1 MDARARDVT
10 PLNRR
15 LAERYVL
22 DVEDQFDG
30 EELDGSLWLPY
41 YLPQWSSATRSA
53 ARYELVDGCLDL
65 LIEADQVPWCPEYD
79 GETRTSSLQTGVFSG
94 PVGSTIGQH
103 RFNPTVVVREEQRNA
118 RLYTPQFGVFVLRAK
133 ALDHPRGMV
142 SLWMIGY
149 EDRPERSA
157 EICVFEIFG
166 EDVGRHHSAVGMGV
180 HPFGDPTIGDA
191 FEQVRVAIDARDF
204 HEYAAKWTP
213 RGVNFFIDGE
223 QVKSVD
229 QSPQYPMQLML
240 GIYELGGTRPD
251 GPYPKRFT
259 IDWFRAYRA
268 RSVDER

>member
-1 MDARARDVT
+1 MLRDT
-10 PLNRR
+10 S
-15 LAERYVL
+15 Y
-22 DVEDQFDG
+22 VEDQFDG
-30 EELDGSLWLPY
+30 DELDGSLWLPY

-103 RFNPTVVVREEQRNA
+103 RFNPTAVVRQEQRNV
-118 RLYTPQFGVFVLRAK
+118 RLYTPQFGVFVLRAR
-133 ALDHPRGMV
+133 ALDHPRCMV
-142 SLWMIGY
+142 SLWMVGY

-180 HPFGDPTIGDA
+180 HPFGDPTMRDD
-191 FEQVRVAIDARDF
+191 FERVRAAIDARDF
-204 HEYAAKWTP
+204 HEYAAEWTP
-213 RGVNFFIDGE
+213 RSVNFFIDGE

-240 GIYELGGTRPD
+240 GFYELGGTRPD